1 MGAQGVGVML
11 VRATEIKGHW
21 SSALSPPHYL
31 IPPSI
36 PSAANPP
43 LPRSTLFM
51 VLLNDICCSRLPAS
65 PKAENG
71 LMPLVSQVLSHSPAP
86 SLDAQVMLLDEGMN
100 EH

>member
-1 MGAQGVGVML
+1 
-11 VRATEIKGHW
+11 
-21 SSALSPPHYL
+21 
-31 IPPSI
+31 
-36 PSAANPP
+36 
-43 LPRSTLFM
+43 M

-86 SLDAQVMLLDEGMN
+86 SVDAQVMLLDEGMN